1 MITTHSGRLRA
12 LARTARTACA
22 TVALLALS
30 GFISDGPDA
39 ASADIVS
46 YIGEIALVGFNFT
59 PNGWVPA
66 DGRSLSM
73 NEHEALFGL
82 IGTTYGGD
90 GATTFNVPKL
100 DPPAPG
106 MAYVIA
112 LYGAYPTP

>member
-1 MITTHSGRLRA
+1 MTRHSRRLGA
-12 LARTARTACA
+12 LTRTACA
-22 TVALLALS
+22 TAALLALS
-30 GFISDGPDA
+30 GFISEGPDA
-39 ASADIVS
+39 ASADIAS

-66 DGRSLSM
+66 DGRSLQM
-73 NEHEALFGL
+73 DENEALFGL

-106 MAYVIA
+106 MMYVIA
-112 LYGAYPTP
+112 LYGAFPTQ